1 MLHHIVNRFLISV
14 PVLFGVLVIGFCLLQ
29 VVPSDPA
36 AIIAGPTA
44 SADEIEAIREKM
56 GLNEP
61 VLVQFGVYLERLLQG
76 DLGKSLISAVPVSRE
91 LSNTIGPTVELMI
104 ASLIWCVPAGVALG
118 VTAAVKRGS
127 LVDRAI
133 MAFSV
138 AGLSMPFFWF
148 ALILIQF
155 VGFKYQLLPFQGRGG
170 PLWTVDGL
178 AHVALP
184 AITLGGIFMGPVAR
198 MTRTSLLEI
207 LGSDFVRTARAKGVA
222 ETRVILRHG
231 LRNALIPIVTLVG
244 LQIGYLLGG
253 AVVTETI
260 FAWPG
265 VGRMAVGAILATDF
279 ALAQGAILVL
289 AFGFIA
295 VNLGVDV
302 LYAYLDPRVRRTT

>member
-1 MLHHIVNRFLISV
+1 MLHHIVNRLLVSI
-14 PVLFGVLVIGFCLLQ
+14 PVLFGVIVIGFCLLQ

-44 SADEIEAIREKM
+44 SREEIDAIREQL

-61 VLVQFGVYLERLLQG
+61 LIVQFGVYLERLIQG
-76 DLGKSLISAVPVSRE
+76 DLGRSLISAVPVSRE
-91 LSNTIGPTVELMI
+91 LASTIGPTVELMA

-118 VTAAVKRGS
+118 VWAAVRRGT
-127 LVDRAI
+127 LIDRAI

-155 VGFKYQLLPFQGRGG
+155 VGYKFQLLPFQGRGG
-170 PLWTVDGL
+170 PLWTADGL
-178 AHVALP
+178 AHIVLP
-184 AITLGGIFMGPVAR
+184 AVTLGGIFMGPVAR
-198 MTRTSLLEI
+198 MTRTSVLET
-207 LGSDFVRTARAKGVA
+207 LGSDFVRTARAKGVH
-222 ETRVILRHG
+222 EVRVIVKHG

-265 VGRMAVGAILATDF
+265 VGRMAVGAILSTDF

-289 AFGFIA
+289 AFGFILI
-295 VNLGVDV
+295 NLGVDV
-302 LYAYLDPRVRRTT
+302 LYAYLDPRVRRGG

>member
-1 MLHHIVNRFLISV
+1 MLHHIVKRVLVSI

-29 VVPSDPA
+29 VVPADPA

-44 SADEIEAIREKM
+44 SADEIEAIREQM

-61 VLVQFGVYLERLLQG
+61 LLVQFGVYLERLLQG

-91 LSNTIGPTVELMI
+91 LSSTIGPTVELMI
-104 ASLIWCVPAGVALG
+104 ASLIWCVPAGVTLG
-118 VTAAVKRGS
+118 VFAAVKRGTI
-127 LVDRAI
+127 VDRAI

-148 ALILIQF
+148 ALILIQY
-155 VGFKYQLLPFQGRGG
+155 VGYKYQLLPFQGRGG
-170 PLWTVDGL
+170 PLWTAEGL

-198 MTRTSLLEI
+198 MTRTSLLEV
-207 LGSDFVRTARAKGVA
+207 LGSDFVRTARSKGVHEA
-222 ETRVILRHG
+222 RVVLRHG
-231 LRNALIPIVTLVG
+231 LRNALIPIVTLIG

-265 VGRMAVGAILATDF
+265 VGRMAVGAILSTDF

-302 LYAYLDPRVRRTT
+302 LYAYLDPRIRRAR